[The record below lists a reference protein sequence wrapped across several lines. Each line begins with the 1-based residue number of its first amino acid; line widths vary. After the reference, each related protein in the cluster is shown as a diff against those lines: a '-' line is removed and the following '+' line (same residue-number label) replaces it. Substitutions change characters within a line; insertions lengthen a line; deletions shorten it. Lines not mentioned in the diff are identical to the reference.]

1 MGLLIQ
7 FLASGGLSKTVGI
20 PGNDFSV
27 ARNLID
33 GDVVLRRWRSQQ
45 RFRNAGVKMPA
56 PISEARS
63 LCVWVYHLM
72 HSIINVKEIKREF
85 ESGW

>member
-1 MGLLIQ
+1 LGLLIQ
-7 FLASGGLSKTVGI
+7 IPGSGGLSKTVGI
-20 PGNDFSV
+20 AGNGFSV
-27 ARNLID
+27 ARDLID

-45 RFRNAGVKMPA
+45 RFRHVDMKMPA

-63 LCVWVYHLM
+63 LCVWVHHLM

-85 ESGW
+85 ESG